1 MFVLQLWKLLQIDT
15 NFQNMNFK
23 IRFILVYF
31 LINIQTF
38 MQLNTK

>member
-38 MQLNTK
+38 MQLHTK